1 MATKENKI
9 PVSIR
14 ALTQRI
20 NRKLNKNGEKLFKS
34 RRTDLDNL
42 GEYHVVDLNQK
53 IVKNFD
59 VNIELFGRE
68 INALAEWEVLED

>member
-1 MATKENKI
+1 MAEKNNKI

-34 RRTDLDNL
+34 RRTDLKNL
-42 GEYHVVDLNQK
+42 GEYHVVDLNEK
-53 IVKNFD
+53 VVKNFD
-59 VNIELFGRE
+59 VNIEMLGRE
-68 INALAEWEVLED
+68 IAALAEWEVLED